1 LALILHLYSCIM
13 YVISIRVEVDA
24 DKIDEFESS
33 MKDLIKHQQIPDN
46 PYGTLYRSTTVNNV
60 FYYQEEWMNR
70 NEMDKHIESGK
81 FRILLGCI
89 KSLGTVLESKI
100 TIIDKTTELH

>member
-1 LALILHLYSCIM
+1 M
-13 YVISIRVEVDA
+13 YVISVRVEVDT
-24 DKIDEFESS
+24 DKIYEFESS
-33 MKDLIKHQQIPDN
+33 MEDLIKHQQIPDD

-70 NEMDKHIESGK
+70 NEMDKRIQSKK

-89 KSLGTVLESKI
+89 KSLGKVLESKI
-100 TIIDKTTELH
+100 TSIDKTNELH